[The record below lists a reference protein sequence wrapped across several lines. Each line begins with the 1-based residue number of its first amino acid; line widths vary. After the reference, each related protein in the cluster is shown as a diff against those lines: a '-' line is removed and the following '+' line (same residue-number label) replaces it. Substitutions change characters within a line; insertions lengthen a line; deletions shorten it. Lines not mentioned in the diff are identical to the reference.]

1 VNERRRVAP
10 QWDWL
15 EDPAAAL
22 ELYNAERRAFYEWD
36 AAAMEWSKATRRL
49 GSRGAELSD
58 EDEKALAAIRERL
71 DQAAQAY
78 EIAKKRL
85 HDAWAA

>member
-1 VNERRRVAP
+1 MSDGKPAAA

-15 EDPAAAL
+15 KEPDVAL

-36 AAAMEWSKATRRL
+36 AAAVEWSKATGRL
-49 GSRGAELSD
+49 DPEGGDLSKDDAEMLN
-58 EDEKALAAIRERL
+58 ALKERL
-71 DQAAQAY
+71 DEAAKAY
-78 EIAKKRL
+78 EIARSKL

>member
-1 VNERRRVAP
+1 MNDGKQP
-10 QWDWL
+10 TSQWDWL
-15 EDPAAAL
+15 EDPDVAL

-49 GSRGAELSD
+49 DSAGANPSKDD
-58 EDEKALAAIRERL
+58 EQALAALKERL
-71 DQAAQAY
+71 DKAAKAY
-78 EIAKKRL
+78 EIARNRL